1 MSRQTETRERRKNN
15 VYDSYLMV
23 MIIFFSDGMTKV
35 RRTAKI
41 TAI

>member
-1 MSRQTETRERRKNN
+1 MSRQTETRERRKNII
-15 VYDSYLMV
+15 YDSYLMV
-23 MIIFFSDGMTKV
+23 MIIIFSDTMTKV